1 MKSSLE
7 TAPLEARALTLM
19 REGREVLSDVSFRLS
34 QGEIFALL
42 GGNGA
47 GKSSTLLTF
56 LGFLRPSGGKAMVNG
71 RSVASDVAAARAAI
85 AYLPEAATLYPHLTA
100 RENLDYFLDLAGRK
114 ADPDA
119 LEAALEKVALAEE
132 ARGRR
137 LQSYSKGMRQKTAIA
152 LALLRE
158 TPILLL
164 DEPTSGLDPV
174 AIDEFHDMLKA
185 LASAGRTVLMV
196 THDVYGACQVAD
208 RVGLLRQGHLVG
220 SFEAPHGG
228 RIDTETVHA
237 SFAERA
243 VA

>member
-1 MKSSLE
+1 MTS
-7 TAPLEARALTLM
+7 PLEALSLSLV
-19 REGREVLSDVSFRLS
+19 REGNAVLDGVSFTVA

-56 LGFLRPSGGKAMVNG
+56 LGFLEPSGGEVLVNG
-71 RSVASDVAAARAAI
+71 ESVGSDTAKARSEI
-85 AYLPEAATLYPHLTA
+85 AYLPEAASLYGHMTA
-100 RENLDYFLDLAGRK
+100 YENLDYFLDLASK
-114 ADPDA
+114 SADRGDIDA
-119 LEAALEKVALAEE
+119 VLNRVALPEE
-132 ARGRR
+132 ARARR

-174 AIDEFHDMLKA
+174 AIDEFHDLVKI
-185 LASAGRTVLMV
+185 LADAGKTILMV

-208 RVGLLRQGHLVG
+208 RVGLLRQGKLVG
-220 SFEAPHGG
+220 SFSAKNGE

-237 SFAERA
+237 AFAEREA
-243 VA
+243 V

>member
-1 MKSSLE
+1 MTS
-7 TAPLEARALTLM
+7 PLEARSLSLV
-19 REGREVLSDVSFRLS
+19 REGNPVLDGVSFSVAR
-34 QGEIFALL
+34 GEIFALL

-56 LGFLRPSGGKAMVNG
+56 LGFLTPSGGEVLVNG
-71 RSVASDVAAARAAI
+71 KSVGSDVAAARSSI
-85 AYLPEAATLYPHLTA
+85 AYLPEAASLYGHMTA
-100 RENLDYFLDLAGRK
+100 YENLDYFLDLAGK
-114 ADPDA
+114 SAGGADID
-119 LEAALEKVALAEE
+119 AALSRVALPEE
-132 ARGRR
+132 ARMRR

-174 AIDEFHDMLKA
+174 AIDEFHDLVKA
-185 LASAGRTVLMV
+185 LAEGGQTILMV

-208 RVGLLRQGHLVG
+208 RVGLLRRGQLVG
-220 SFEAPHGG
+220 SFSAENGE

-237 SFAERA
+237 AFAERQA
-243 VA
+243 T

>member
-1 MKSSLE
+1 MTS
-7 TAPLEARALTLM
+7 PLEARSLSLV
-19 REGREVLSDVSFRLS
+19 REGNTVLDGVSFTVAK
-34 QGEIFALL
+34 GEIFALL

-56 LGFLRPSGGKAMVNG
+56 LGFLDPSGGEALVNG
-71 RSVASDVAAARAAI
+71 RSVGSDVAAARNAI
-85 AYLPEAATLYPHLTA
+85 AYLPEAASLYGHMTA
-100 RENLDYFLDLAGRK
+100 YENLDYFLDLAGK
-114 ADPDA
+114 PASKDEID
-119 LEAALEKVALAEE
+119 VALDRVALPQE
-132 ARGRR
+132 ARSRG

-174 AIDEFHDMLKA
+174 AIDEFHDLVKA
-185 LASAGRTVLMV
+185 LAEGGQTVLMV

-208 RVGLLRQGHLVG
+208 RVGLLRHGKLVG
-220 SFEAPHGG
+220 SFAAENGQ

-237 SFAERA
+237 TFAGREA
-243 VA
+243 A

>member
-1 MKSSLE
+1 MTS
-7 TAPLEARALTLM
+7 PLEAKSLSLV
-19 REGREVLSDVSFRLS
+19 REGNAVLDGVSFAVES
-34 QGEIFALL
+34 GEIFALL

-56 LGFLRPSGGKAMVNG
+56 LGFLDPSGGEVLVNG
-71 RSVASDVAAARAAI
+71 TSVGSDVAAARGAI
-85 AYLPEAATLYPHLTA
+85 AYLPEAASLYGHMTA
-100 RENLDYFLDLAGRK
+100 YENLDYFLDLAGKTASR
-114 ADPDA
+114 ADIDGA
-119 LEAALEKVALAEE
+119 LDRVALPAE
-132 ARGRR
+132 ARSRR

-174 AIDEFHDMLKA
+174 AIDEFHDLVKA
-185 LASAGRTVLMV
+185 LAEGGQTILMV

-208 RVGLLRQGHLVG
+208 RVGLLRDGKLVG
-220 SFEAPHGG
+220 SFASENGE

-237 SFAERA
+237 AFAGRPHSETGA
-243 VA
+243 A